1 MLFNKI
7 RQSWIKNYLQ
17 KLMNKKL
24 NFKKAFITGISGSG
38 GSYLADYINENIKDC
53 EVHGISRWHSR
64 SSLFSNVQKG
74 RKIHEGDLND
84 ISSIINI
91 LKKVKPDVI
100 FHLASHANVR
110 LCFITP
116 NAVVNN
122 NINSTLN
129 LLEALR
135 ILNQKPVIQICSTS
149 EVYGQ
154 VNKNEVP
161 INENNQLRPSSP
173 YAVSKLAQ
181 DMLGYT
187 YFKNYNFKIIRTR
200 MFSYLNPRREDLF
213 ATSFA
218 KQVALIEKGK
228 QKYLMHGNLKSIR
241 TLIDVRDAMEA
252 YWFAVKF
259 GKVGQ
264 VYNIGGEYTLSVG
277 EFLEE
282 LKNISSVKIISKLDK
297 KLLRPTD
304 VTRQIPDCTKFKKD
318 TKWKPKYS
326 IRDSIENLLNY
337 WRDRV

>member
-1 MLFNKI
+1 MK
-7 RQSWIKNYLQ
+7 
-17 KLMNKKL
+17 
-24 NFKKAFITGISGSG
+24 NFKKALITGINGSG
-38 GSYLADYINENIKDC
+38 GSYLAEYIHDNIKNC
-53 EVHGISRWHSR
+53 EVHGISRWHSK
-64 SSLFSNVQKG
+64 SILLFNKQSKQF
-74 RKIHEGDLND
+74 IHEGDLND
-84 ISSIINI
+84 LSSVINI
-91 LKKVKPDVI
+91 ISKVKPDVI

-116 NAVVNN
+116 SSVINN

-129 LLEALR
+129 LLEAIRLTK
-135 ILNQKPVIQICSTS
+135 QKPTVQICSTS

-154 VNKNEVP
+154 VEEDEVP
-161 INENNQLRPSSP
+161 ISEKNQLRPSSP

-187 YFKNYNFKIIRTR
+187 YFLNYNFKIIRTR

-228 QKYLMHGNLKSIR
+228 LEILRHGNLNSVR

-252 YWFAVKF
+252 YWYAVKY
-259 GKVGQ
+259 GKIGE

-277 EFLEE
+277 DFLNE
-282 LKNISSVKIISKLDK
+282 LKSIAKVRIKSKVDK

-304 VTRQIPDCTKFKKD
+304 VTRQIPDCSKFKKD
-318 TKWKPKYS
+318 TGWKVKYS
-326 IRDSIENLLNY
+326 VKESIENLLDY
-337 WRDRV
+337 WRSRV